1 MDEAKLRRSEDDDAR
16 LRRIEERLD
25 ALLARTSELATRV
38 GRIESGDPGRQLT
51 TGSPRERVV
60 HFLDQFRA
68 GEALGEASLGAWI
81 AVCTDAELRGAL
93 RTVQA
98 REASHARLLAERIK
112 ELGGAPRF
120 EIDDATHERV
130 MQGSASTERSDA
142 DKVRAFVAR
151 FPDPDRALAPIL
163 AVADHL
169 DDDPETRAL
178 LRAIAEDE
186 RATLAFFHATAA
198 RLRDENP

>member
-1 MDEAKLRRSEDDDAR
+1 MSDDPLHRLEARLAELAERQRRLEQRFARLEDGGDAR
-16 LRRIEERLD
+16 LR
-25 ALLARTSELATRV
+25 
-38 GRIESGDPGRQLT
+38 
-51 TGSPRERVV
+51 TGSHRERVI

-81 AVCTDAELRGAL
+81 AVCTDRALRGGL

-112 ELGGAPRF
+112 ELGGAPSF
-120 EIDDATHERV
+120 EIADATWTQV
-130 MQGSASTERSDA
+130 MDASSSTERSDA
-142 DKVRAFVAR
+142 QKVAAFVAR
-151 FPDPDRALAPIL
+151 FPDAARALAPIH

-178 LRAIAEDE
+178 LLSIARDE
-186 RATLAFFHATAA
+186 RETLELFYEAA
-198 RLRDENP
+198 QRLAP